1 MSLANLALPSVS
13 FANIET
19 RCLTHAM
26 LAAASFLRRPES
38 KMQSAHSDTGDM
50 AGFIHVQT
58 KLIQFMDTEDEQ
70 LKNLTAEEIG
80 WTDLLIN
87 TDQINYVFDDKFDTV
102 IMMQNGSQLFVKE
115 SIHEVHQRIKR
126 TTAFFLGQ

>member
-1 MSLANLALPSVS
+1 
-13 FANIET
+13 
-19 RCLTHAM
+19 M

-38 KMQSAHSDTGDM
+38 KMLSAHSDTGDM

-70 LKNLTAEEIG
+70 LKDLTAEEIG

-87 TDQINYVFDDKFDTV
+87 TDQINYVFDDKLDTV

-115 SIHEVHQRIKR
+115 SIHEVYQRIKR
-126 TTAFFLGQ
+126 TGALFMGQ

>member
-1 MSLANLALPSVS
+1 VR
-13 FANIET
+13 FANT
-19 RCLTHAM
+19 RTSGLTPARN
-26 LAAASFLRRPES
+26 AAASCLRRPEW
-38 KMQSAHSDTGDM
+38 KMRSAHSAIGDM

-58 KLIQFMDTEDEQ
+58 KLIQFMDTQDEQ
-70 LKNLTAEEIG
+70 LKDLTAEEIG

-87 TDQINYVFDDKFDTV
+87 TDQINYVFDDKLDTV

>member
-1 MSLANLALPSVS
+1 
-13 FANIET
+13 
-19 RCLTHAM
+19 
-26 LAAASFLRRPES
+26 
-38 KMQSAHSDTGDM
+38 MQSAHSDTGDM

-70 LKNLTAEEIG
+70 LKDLTAEEIG

-87 TDQINYVFDDKFDTV
+87 TDQINYVFDDKLDTV

-126 TTAFFLGQ
+126 TTALFMGQ

>member
-1 MSLANLALPSVS
+1 VRC
-13 FANIET
+13 ANIRT
-19 RCLTHAM
+19 SGLTPARS
-26 LAAASFLRRPES
+26 AAASFLRRPEWRMRS
-38 KMQSAHSDTGDM
+38 VRLNTGDM

-70 LKNLTAEEIG
+70 LKDLTAEELG
-80 WTDLLIN
+80 YTDILVN
-87 TDQINYVFDDKFDTV
+87 TDHINYIFDDKMDTI

-126 TTAFFLGQ
+126 TTALFIGQ

>member
-1 MSLANLALPSVS
+1 M
-13 FANIET
+13 
-19 RCLTHAM
+19 R
-26 LAAASFLRRPES
+26 AAASFLRRPES
-38 KMQSAHSDTGDM
+38 KMRSAHLATGDM

-70 LKNLTAEEIG
+70 LKDLTAEEIG

-87 TDQINYVFDDKFDTV
+87 TDQINYVFDDKLDTV
-102 IMMQNGSQLFVKE
+102 IMMQNGNQLFVKE

-126 TTAFFLGQ
+126 TTALFMGQ

>member
-1 MSLANLALPSVS
+1 VRC
-13 FANIET
+13 ANIRT
-19 RCLTHAM
+19 SGSTPARS
-26 LAAASFLRRPES
+26 AAASFLRRPEW
-38 KMQSAHSDTGDM
+38 KMRSAHLDTGDM

-87 TDQINYVFDDKFDTV
+87 TDQINYVFDDKLDTV

-115 SIHEVHQRIKR
+115 SIHEIHQRIKR

>member
-1 MSLANLALPSVS
+1 
-13 FANIET
+13 
-19 RCLTHAM
+19 
-26 LAAASFLRRPES
+26 
-38 KMQSAHSDTGDM
+38 MQSAHSDTGDM

-58 KLIQFMDTEDEQ
+58 KMIQFMDTEDEQ

-115 SIHEVHQRIKR
+115 SIHEVYQRIKR
-126 TTAFFLGQ
+126 TGALFMGQ

>member
-1 MSLANLALPSVS
+1 VRC
-13 FANIET
+13 ANIRT
-19 RCLTHAM
+19 SGLTPARS
-26 LAAASFLRRPES
+26 AAASFLRRPEWR
-38 KMQSAHSDTGDM
+38 MRSALSDTGDM

-70 LKNLTAEEIG
+70 LKDLTAEEIG

-87 TDQINYVFDDKFDTV
+87 TDQINYVFDDKLDTV

-126 TTAFFLGQ
+126 TTALFMGQ